1 MKSHFVTISPQN
13 FALSDSFTADQVIG
27 NRLKLKKD
35 VVVRLG
41 NPASSETETWKAG
54 FLSPPVYSWVQRND
68 GLYWVVGELKP
79 IRYVKHSKADFELI
93 PDSGGAKYL
102 EPGNNSGWFTNPFE
116 NFEKNIKDTLKV
128 LVPVAVIG
136 VGIYA
141 LGPVA
146 SLFIKSKITEKTK

>member
-1 MKSHFVTISPQN
+1 MSSRFVTISPQN
-13 FALSDSFTADQVIG
+13 LALADSFTADQVIG

-41 NPASSETETWKAG
+41 NPTSPDTEVWKAG
-54 FLSPPVYSWVQRND
+54 FLSPPVYSWVQKTD

-79 IRYVKHSKADFELI
+79 IRYVKHSKSDFELI
-93 PDSGGAKYL
+93 PDSGGA
-102 EPGNNSGWFTNPFE
+102 EFMAVNGDNGWFTNPFE
-116 NFEKNIKDTLKV
+116 NFEKNIKDTLKI
-128 LVPVAVIG
+128 LVPVAVVG

-146 SLFIKSKITEKTK
+146 SFFIKSKIAKKSK